1 VYKGACLPVSESN
14 RKYKYKEEEST
25 FFNIGLVWKKS
36 RLGIELA
43 EKTLAAVI
51 AILVAHVVVPD
62 LEHYFMVIFG
72 ENLH

>member
-1 VYKGACLPVSESN
+1 MYKGACPPVSESN
-14 RKYKYKEEEST
+14 MKSTKEEL
-25 FFNIGLVWKKS
+25 FLVWFGKKP

-62 LEHYFMVIFG
+62 LGH
-72 ENLH
+72 